1 MVSLTNLFQASLELF
16 RQQEGEP
23 EYLGDIGAELSAVYQ
38 AIELELQ
45 MLASAVGSGRE
56 IKNDRLQ
63 TTLQALDMRIQ
74 DLLIGGAARNYSL
87 EDVLDLGKP
96 PSCAFDHIR

>member
-23 EYLGDIGAELSAVYQ
+23 EYLRDIGAELSAVYQ

-45 MLASAVGSGRE
+45 LLMFFIIVTVGLDAEKPVGVQTVFNSYFGVSRH
-56 IKNDRLQ
+56 KNTSSQ
-63 TTLQALDMRIQ
+63 
-74 DLLIGGAARNYSL
+74 G
-87 EDVLDLGKP
+87 
-96 PSCAFDHIR
+96 